1 MDFSEIENSVRITAD
16 DNSAGDKLWSQP
28 EILEYT
34 NDAEKEACER
44 ADLLID
50 ETSSF
55 TDISINTSTGT
66 FSISN
71 TITEVLSAKLAL
83 GTKPLMETSRKV
95 LDLSFPNW
103 PANTS
108 TPRSYFRSATNK
120 ITVYPKPIVA
130 DTLNMAV
137 SRIPTTPITVNSS
150 PEIDA
155 RWHPGLLEWILYR
168 MYMKNDSET
177 LNVDK
182 ALDHKANFTKIFGER
197 KIIPL

>member
-16 DNSAGDKLWSQP
+16 DNSAGDKLWAQA
-28 EILEYT
+28 EILEYAR
-34 NDAEKEACER
+34 DAENEACQR
-44 ADLLID
+44 ADLLTD

-55 TDISINTSTGT
+55 TDITINTSTGT

-71 TITEVLSAKLAL
+71 TITEVLSAKLSL
-83 GTKPLMETSRKV
+83 ESNPLMKTSRRV
-95 LDLSFPNW
+95 LDLSFSNW

-108 TPRSYFRSATNK
+108 TPRSIFRSATNK

-137 SRIPTTPITVNSS
+137 SRIPTTPMTLTGS
-150 PEIDA
+150 PEVNA

-182 ALDHKANFTKIFGER
+182 ALDHEANFTKIFGER

>member
-55 TDISINTSTGT
+55 TDIGINTSTGT
-66 FSISN
+66 YSLSLTVTDIQ
-71 TITEVLSAKLAL
+71 SAKLAL

-95 LDLSFPNW
+95 LDLSFP
-103 PANTS
+103 
-108 TPRSYFRSATNK
+108 
-120 ITVYPKPIVA
+120 
-130 DTLNMAV
+130 
-137 SRIPTTPITVNSS
+137 
-150 PEIDA
+150 
-155 RWHPGLLEWILYR
+155 
-168 MYMKNDSET
+168 
-177 LNVDK
+177 
-182 ALDHKANFTKIFGER
+182 
-197 KIIPL
+197 